1 MAFYRCS
8 SSGGGNKKQL
18 DAKYKVTFR
27 GDISGTTCTFLNLKD
42 KTSKS
47 FNNASVQNKFVI
59 YEDFELMY
67 DSNGTFGSQYNWIIR
82 MADKKHYI
90 AVAENSGDVSY
101 LYEHVTKSYNINS
114 SYYFSPTNIEF
125 VTITASS

>member
-1 MAFYRCS
+1 MLFQW
-8 SSGGGNKKQL
+8 GGVGKKSL
-18 DAKYKVTFR
+18 VAKYKVTFS
-27 GDISGTTCTFLNLKD
+27 GNMSGTTCTFLNLKD

-67 DSNGTFGSQYNWIIR
+67 DSNGTFGSQYCWIIR

-90 AVAENSGDVSY
+90 AVAEKSGVVSD
-101 LYEHVTKSYNINS
+101 LYEHVTKSYNTNG
-114 SYYFSPTNIEF
+114 SYYFNPTNIEL